1 MVNEVK
7 KDEKIVDID
16 IAQKQ
21 MNRRIS
27 FIQGSIHIAFAI
39 LIIYLFTIQVLDFNN
54 YKERGIAIRNSSGIT
69 LRGNILDRNGL
80 KLATDVLVYEIYAHP
95 SLYSEKRSVEDIAE
109 LLWPYLGTTKDEL
122 IDKLKSKWNEYH
134 QYRIPVF

>member
-1 MVNEVK
+1 MK

-27 FIQGSIHIAFAI
+27 FIQGSTHIAFAI

-109 LLWPYLGTTKDEL
+109 LD
-122 IDKLKSKWNEYH
+122 LKG
-134 QYRIPVF
+134 